1 MHTSIC
7 KLATLAKGG
16 GGNLRQTKMLVPAYS
31 MYSIIK

>member
-7 KLATLAKGG
+7 KLATLAKR

>member
-7 KLATLAKGG
+7 KLVKLAIEGKKS
-16 GGNLRQTKMLVPAYS
+16 QTKMLVSAYS